1 MEKSNGDPQAPDET
15 FLIGLDQPIFLKT
28 LGGDEYPVEFPQRK
42 PLSTNDVGENGF
54 PNPPQIDLRTILLQN
69 YAKDLGPGTLNIQN
83 PENDEETVATLS
95 GAEIIQAIRT
105 GYLKPDKPLLLVW
118 DEEEEG
124 EAEVQGLSK
133 NNKNIKKR
141 KGSVK
146 KPQKKG
152 KPK

>member
-1 MEKSNGDPQAPDET
+1 M
-15 FLIGLDQPIFLKT
+15 
-28 LGGDEYPVEFPQRK
+28 
-42 PLSTNDVGENGF
+42 
-54 PNPPQIDLRTILLQN
+54 
-69 YAKDLGPGTLNIQN
+69 NIQN

-95 GAEIIQAIRT
+95 GAEIIEAIRT
-105 GYLKPDKPLLLVW
+105 RYLKPDKPLMLVR

-133 NNKNIKKR
+133 NNKNIKRR

-152 KPK
+152 KPKTGKTNKKDKRKYKEETYQEKRK